1 MIDLL
6 DPNATGKIEYD
17 DFVRGMSHVMADKSE
32 HTFLEGQEFIS
43 RSRQV
48 GGRHLN
54 SFCQ

>member
-32 HTFLEGQEFIS
+32 QGQEFIS